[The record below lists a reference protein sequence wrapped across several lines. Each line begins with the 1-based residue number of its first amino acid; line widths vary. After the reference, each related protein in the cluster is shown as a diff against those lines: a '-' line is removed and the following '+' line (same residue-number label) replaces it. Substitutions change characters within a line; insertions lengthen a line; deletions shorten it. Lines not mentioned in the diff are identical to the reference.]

1 MTGKIR
7 LFRKSAMTE
16 SEAYFIV
23 HLIDGIG
30 PVRAKKLKE
39 HFDSLDRALL
49 ARGADLR
56 PVQGIGG
63 ELVEKLVSWKENVP
77 VDAERARAA
86 ELGLQI
92 VTFADAAY
100 PASLKEIYDPPL
112 VLYIKGRI
120 PETWPRGIAVVG
132 SRETS
137 HYGLETAKKLGYQ
150 LAYAGVPVISGLARG
165 IDTAAHLGALAA
177 KGTTWAVLGCGLD
190 QIYPPENDALAAKIV
205 ESGGCLISEL
215 ALGTAPDKRTFP
227 MRNRIVSGLGFGTL
241 VIEAGRQS
249 GALITA
255 RQALDQGR
263 QVFAVPGRID
273 NPSAQGCHQLIKD
286 GAKLVEGVEDILGE
300 LEFLLPREAVS
311 TPRPLP
317 DNLTP
322 EEQQIY
328 AAIELDETPIDTITR
343 ATGLTSGVVSS
354 ALLRLE
360 MRKLVKQLPGKRFVR
375 TS

>member
-1 MTGKIR
+1 
-7 LFRKSAMTE
+7 MTE
-16 SEAYFIV
+16 SDAYFI
-23 HLIDGIG
+23 LNLLNGIG
-30 PVRAKKLKE
+30 PVRAKRLRE
-39 HFDSLDRALL
+39 RFGSLDKALT

-56 PVQGIGG
+56 SVEGIGP
-63 ELVEKLVSWKENVP
+63 ELVEALVSWKETT
-77 VDAERARAA
+77 DFEKERKWAD
-86 ELGLQI
+86 ELGLTI
-92 VTFADAAY
+92 VTPADKTY
-100 PASLKEIYDPPL
+100 PASLGEIYDPPL
-112 VLYIKGRI
+112 CLYIKGNI
-120 PETWPRGIAVVG
+120 PETWPRGVAVVG

-190 QIYPPENDALAAKIV
+190 KMYPPENDALAAKIV

-215 ALGTAPDKRTFP
+215 PLGTAPDKRTFP
-227 MRNRIVSGLGFGTL
+227 MRNRIVSGLSFGTL

-273 NPSAQGCHQLIKD
+273 NPLAQGCHQLIKD
-286 GAKLVEGVEDILGE
+286 GAKLVEGVDDILAE
-300 LEFLLPREAVS
+300 LEFLIPRESVTPA
-311 TPRPLP
+311 PRPLP
-317 DNLTP
+317 ANLTS
-322 EEQQIY
+322 EEEKVY
-328 AAIELDETPIDTITR
+328 AAIELDETPIDLITQT
-343 ATGLTSGVVSS
+343 TGLPSGTVSS
-354 ALLRLE
+354 TLLRLE
-360 MRKLVKQLPGKRFVR
+360 MRKLVRQLPGKVFVR

>member
-1 MTGKIR
+1 
-7 LFRKSAMTE
+7 MTE
-16 SEAYFIV
+16 SEAYFI
-23 HLIDGIG
+23 LNLLSGIG
-30 PVRAKKLKE
+30 PVRAKRLRE
-39 HFDSLDRALL
+39 HFGSLELALT

-56 PVQGIGG
+56 SVEGIGS
-63 ELVEKLVSWKENVP
+63 ELVEKVVSWKETT
-77 VDAERARAA
+77 DADKERKWA
-86 ELGLQI
+86 EALGLTI
-92 VTFADAAY
+92 VTMADKEY
-100 PASLKEIYDPPL
+100 PASLGEIYDPPL
-112 VLYIKGRI
+112 VLYVKGKV

-177 KGTTWAVLGCGLD
+177 KGATWAVLGCGLD
-190 QIYPPENDALAAKIV
+190 KMYPPENDALAAKIV
-205 ESGGCLISEL
+205 DSGGCLISEL
-215 ALGTAPDKRTFP
+215 PLGTSPDKRTFP
-227 MRNRIVSGLGFGTL
+227 MRNRIVSGLSFGTL

-273 NPSAQGCHQLIKD
+273 NPLAQGCHQLIKD

-300 LEFLLPREAVS
+300 LEFLNLRESPAVA
-311 TPRPLP
+311 PRPLP
-317 DNLTP
+317 ANLTGD
-322 EEQQIY
+322 EEKVY
-328 AAIELDETPIDTITR
+328 AAIELDETPIDAITH
-343 ATGLTSGVVSS
+343 ATGLPSGTVSS
-354 ALLRLE
+354 TLLRLE
-360 MRKLVKQLPGKRFVR
+360 MKKLVRQLPGKVFVR